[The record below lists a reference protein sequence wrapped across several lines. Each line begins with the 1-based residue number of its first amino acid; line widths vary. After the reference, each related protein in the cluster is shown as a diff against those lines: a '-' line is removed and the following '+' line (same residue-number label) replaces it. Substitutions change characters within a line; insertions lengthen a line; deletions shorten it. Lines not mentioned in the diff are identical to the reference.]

1 METVWIVLIVAIA
14 LIIIVF
20 MLRDRIT
27 FLGGS
32 VSRNQNGV
40 ETRADAKL
48 GADPSRQLGTGT
60 RISGNKMVGNRQR
73 ISSEERGAQIEK
85 NYMKGEDLDIRVDA
99 PGGSSSSSSSP
110 SQAPNANDPDQTPN

>member
-20 MLRDRIT
+20 LLRDRIT

-40 ETRADAKL
+40 ETLADARL
-48 GADPSRQLGTGT
+48 GADPSHQLGTGT
-60 RISGNKMVGNRQR
+60 RISGNKMVGNRQ
-73 ISSEERGAQIEK
+73 
-85 NYMKGEDLDIRVDA
+85 
-99 PGGSSSSSSSP
+99 SSSSSSST
-110 SQAPNANDPDQTPN
+110 QAPNSPDSAPSPD